1 MDQDLIQD
9 LQDQDLIQDLQD
21 QDLIIHAIMAM
32 EIILM
37 AIILIITSQVMPT
50 LPSQD
55 VIDIHAIQDSMEIT
69 PITTILV
76 MVTILILIILLTME
90 VMMDHTILHT
100 TEVMMDHTILHT
112 MEVMMDHTILL
123 IMAVK
128 EDLITEVK
136 IRKIKVKRNTDS
148 FKDSVASSIMDHP
161 RELKKAINNKT
172 LAKKDTDKDSTT
184 EEDKIKKMVMKKDQD
199 TTEEDKA
206 KKMVMKKNPD
216 TTEED
221 KAKKMVMKKNP
232 DTTEED
238 KVKKMVMKKNPDTT
252 EEDKAKKMVMNKNP
266 DTTEEDKNKIAK
278 KMKDSFRKLD
288 HSSDMDHLMVLKKVT
303 SNKILVNKVP
313 KSTEV
318 AKESIRE
325 EEKANI
331 MEAKANIT
339 VAKVNNME
347 VETSLLISQLQSTGE
362 PKVLLLQLR
371 TKDNVVHAGLSQPLD
386 LLRVPTS

>member
-1 MDQDLIQD
+1 M
-9 LQDQDLIQDLQD
+9 DQDLIQDLQD

-32 EIILM
+32 EIKLM
-37 AIILIITSQVMPT
+37 AIILIITFQVMPT

-69 PITTILV
+69 PITTILI
-76 MVTILILIILLTME
+76 MVTILILIILLTM
-90 VMMDHTILHT
+90 
-100 TEVMMDHTILHT
+100 EVMMDHTILHT

-128 EDLITEVK
+128 EDPITEVR

-172 LAKKDTDKDSTT
+172 LANKDMDKDSTK
-184 EEDKIKKMVMKKDQD
+184 EEDKIKKIVMKKDQD
-199 TTEEDKA
+199 ITEEDKA

-221 KAKKMVMKKNP
+221 KAKKMVMKKNL

-238 KVKKMVMKKNPDTT
+238 KAKKMVMKKNPDIT
-252 EEDKAKKMVMNKNP
+252 EEDKANKMVMNKNP
-266 DTTEEDKNKIAK
+266 DTTEEDKNKMAK

-288 HSSDMDHLMVLKKVT
+288 HSSDMDHLMVLKKAT
-303 SNKILVNKVP
+303 GNKILVSKVA

>member
-1 MDQDLIQD
+1 M
-9 LQDQDLIQDLQD
+9 
-21 QDLIIHAIMAM
+21 
-32 EIILM
+32 
-37 AIILIITSQVMPT
+37 
-50 LPSQD
+50 
-55 VIDIHAIQDSMEIT
+55 
-69 PITTILV
+69 
-76 MVTILILIILLTME
+76 
-90 VMMDHTILHT
+90 
-100 TEVMMDHTILHT
+100 
-112 MEVMMDHTILL
+112 
-123 IMAVK
+123 
-128 EDLITEVK
+128 
-136 IRKIKVKRNTDS
+136 
-148 FKDSVASSIMDHP
+148 
-161 RELKKAINNKT
+161 
-172 LAKKDTDKDSTT
+172 DKDSTK
-184 EEDKIKKMVMKKDQD
+184 EEDKIKKIVMKKDQDITEEVKIRKMVMKKDQD

-278 KMKDSFRKLD
+278 KMMDSFRKLD

-331 MEAKANIT
+331 MEAKANIMEAKANIMEAKANIT

-371 TKDNVVHAGLSQPLD
+371 TKDNVVHAGLSPPPD